1 MDNNLNQ
8 NTPDIGDILAKLTSD
23 PSMMEQISK
32 LAESFKN
39 TSSEPN
45 VEETNAE
52 IDSPDDSVP
61 ASSITGKSNNFNID
75 NHAQLF
81 KALKPYLNS
90 ERKETL
96 DYIIQLF
103 NVIKLLEASGFN
115 LNKIIPTFNNTSTTH
130 NKNEISKE

>member
-1 MDNNLNQ
+1 MDNNSNQ
-8 NTPDIGDILAKLTSD
+8 NTPDIGDIFAKLTSD

-32 LAESFKN
+32 LAESFKS
-39 TSSEPN
+39 TSSVPN
-45 VEETNAE
+45 IEETNAE

-75 NHAQLF
+75 NHAHLF
-81 KALKPYLNS
+81 KALRPYMNP
-90 ERKETL
+90 ERKEML

-103 NVIKLLEASGFN
+103 NIIKLLETSGLN
-115 LNKIIPTFNNTSTTH
+115 LNKILPTFINTSTTH